1 MSLIRSL
8 VDGNLEAFRQEF
20 ESFLDRCSS
29 FSHHVGSGRFLP
41 VFFFSMFA
49 TAHDANIL
57 KANERVYFRFDNH
70 GIDTGGRNRNTGNL
84 KVAVYRDGQQVVRC
98 YSISDRPNSDGLR
111 FSTRERNALVQE
123 IRQQNPN
130 LRKKDLIFEQYKVY
144 MHGKGKSQ
152 GKAIAKVFGVISER
166 DRFAKYSASEVS
178 LLRHIERNRLREIN
192 VRVPRSVLTVKEI
205 AGIQLNQN
213 QLRQL
218 DRSVNFA
225 QVVQSQQGTD
235 NFMEILANNQKQNVE
250 RRMRE
255 EVLPYIT
262 HIYGNYRQALKNN
275 IKNRNQ
281 KFESHG
287 FLLGFLVNFSHR
299 YKIDIDLELSIGNS
313 HVAFLV
319 HHQAERKNIFIFNI
333 TRCKAPSDVALN
345 RAIGYAERLYDS
357 SFIPTSKHTV
367 CVGLNFNVNL
377 DPFSVDTVELQQD
390 KFPLVQRLF
399 ECVENEGIREN
410 VRDFLLEHLPAEIPR
425 NAENYN
431 RIFDCIIG
439 FASGNSVFDRH
450 HLQLE
455 GGGEAPVTKYTFR
468 HGDEGLRC
476 LTMVFHAEGSDI
488 VILHIRAHD
497 ARQQGAINLQ
507 DLNMNGNNV
516 HVWEVSYTLNN
527 QLYFNI
533 HTGNLGL
540 YHNYQNNN
548 ANNFIGGNLV
558 KVPNAGNVYNALDQ
572 VLNDGWLDKAQYQE
586 LLRNISAVLMPENM
600 NGNAIIDVDSEDKFR
615 SILYGVFYNCDD
627 ICKVVSR
634 YKISQ
639 ICISDIRMVGKIVE
653 RVNTR
658 VAEHRLDLLVSRQP
672 TENDSDVHSIGFIL
686 GFAND
691 QSVVAQQKS
700 NAKQKMRKFTN
711 EVEERGLLSTCGSM
725 ILSYAV
731 FNRGAQ
737 GAEDLIFSHRNKL
750 DSSRASGPG
759 GRTER
764 IVRLE
769 DDILPLVNLHIQ
781 DNIMGLN
788 SIENVHDIL
797 TLDFATDNRYYHYWL
812 QERDIRSAART
823 TLYNLQPVLHNNV
836 LFATLPIGWVNDH
849 LQKLQN
855 HISNKEMQN
864 NEILISNL
872 IVNIDGSHWATLT
885 IAFQNRKYYGYY
897 ASSIG
902 GNVPDKL
909 NNLIVN
915 GAPVPVHNVLADQ
928 QDNALVQQRDGHN
941 CGIWALENARDISQ
955 ALQRNGDLGEQGRGV
970 LDEMRDLLTLNVPGL
985 DNIVDPDNLRNGQ
998 YFQERRRAISR
1009 EFQNIDNIHQFPEE
1023 EHLLNRRVVIS
1034 CQRLNEIRQL
1044 LLSFLER
1051 QYPTHG
1057 VWHQQPQGGKGPPMS
1072 LTVSDIG
1079 NFGNPQSTLEDPKA
1093 SNISDLSKGKSGR
1106 QR

>member
-84 KVAVYRDGQQVVRC
+84 KVAVLTRSRDGQRVVKC
-98 YSISDRPNSDGLR
+98 YSISDHPNSDGLR
-111 FSTRERNALVQE
+111 FSTRERNALIQK
-123 IRQQNPN
+123 IIQQNPD
-130 LRKKDLIFEQYKVY
+130 LREGDLDFEQYKVC

-152 GKAIAKVFGVISER
+152 GEAIAKVFEVIRKKDFRGR
-166 DRFAKYSASEVS
+166 DKFAKYSASEIS
-178 LLRHIERNRLREIN
+178 LLRQLLGDHRLTIQEIKG
-192 VRVPRSVLTVKEI
+192 R
-205 AGIQLNQN
+205 QLNQN

-225 QVVQSQQGTD
+225 QVAQDQQRID
-235 NFMEILANNQKQNVE
+235 NFMEILANNQRQNVE
-250 RRMRE
+250 RRMHR

-262 HIYGNYRQALKNN
+262 DIYDNCRQALENN
-275 IKNRNQ
+275 IENRNQ

-299 YKIDIDLELSIGNS
+299 YTIGIDLDLSPRNS
-313 HVAFLV
+313 HVAFLI
-319 HHQAERKNIFIFNI
+319 HHQAERENIPIVINLAIFD
-333 TRCKAPSDVALN
+333 TPSDVALN
-345 RAIGYAERLYDS
+345 CAIGYAERLCNS
-357 SFIPTSKHTV
+357 SSTPTSKHTVCVCV

-399 ECVENEGIREN
+399 DCVENEGIREN

-439 FASGNSVFDRH
+439 FASGSSAFDRH

-572 VLNDGWLDKAQYQE
+572 FSNDGWKDKDQYQE

-639 ICISDIRMVGKIVE
+639 ICISDIRMVGKIAE

-658 VAEHRLDLLVSRQP
+658 VAEHRLDLLVLRQS
-672 TENDSDVHSIGFIL
+672 TENDSDVHLIGFIL

-691 QSVVAQQKS
+691 QRVVAQQKS

-711 EVEERGLLSTCGSM
+711 EVKRLEPLSIRKSV

-737 GAEDLIFSHRNKL
+737 GAEDLIFSHRN
-750 DSSRASGPG
+750 SSRASGPG

-781 DNIMGLN
+781 DNIMDLN

-897 ASSIG
+897 ASSTG

-915 GAPVPVHNVLADQ
+915 GASVPVHNVLADQ

-1023 EHLLNRRVVIS
+1023 EDLPNRRVVIS

-1072 LTVSDIG
+1072 LSVSDIG